1 MKTSKEALELY
12 KKLDSLWVANGVTP
26 ANKLYKESR
35 TTWGEENSRYE
46 NKLERVDF
54 KVAKKFIQLAL
65 KKFCKPSVYT
75 KFRDVG
81 PFLHVPKVRKYCGY
95 GSAALAVAGCG

>member
-46 NKLERVDF
+46 NKLERVVF
-54 KVAKKFIQLAL
+54 NVAKKFIQFAL
-65 KKFCKPSVYT
+65 KKF
-75 KFRDVG
+75 
-81 PFLHVPKVRKYCGY
+81 
-95 GSAALAVAGCG
+95 